1 MQKGINQWSLP
12 VSDDFE
18 SVMRLSVDAGIP
30 NIELCIL
37 PAGEGMFRD
46 VKVDPELQSLFATI
60 ASAVNAANY
69 KVTLGDSAEDLGRLK
84 QSVARVEARVISITP
99 LDLFRYTLTSP
110 DPAVR
115 EAAVWVVNRMVD
127 ICADLGGKIVLI
139 EPGVVTSTLSY
150 QDAYRNCA
158 ESLRAAARH
167 AEARNITLALEN
179 VWGKFLMSPLE
190 FNTFVD
196 SLKSDAVGAY
206 FDVANIL
213 AFGFPQDWILSLGRR
228 LKSVHFKDFSN
239 RIGGINGFCN
249 PFDGDVDWQAVK
261 VALRQVR
268 YSGPVVAEVILPRV
282 WQADFIAE
290 ISRKLDWLIEDR

>member
-1 MQKGINQWSLP
+1 MHKGINQWSLP

-18 SVMRLSVDAGIP
+18 SILRLSVEAGIP

-37 PAGEGMFRD
+37 PAGDGMFRD
-46 VKVDPELQSLFATI
+46 VKVDPELQSLYATI

-69 KVTLGDSAEDLGRLK
+69 KVTLGDSAADLAALK
-84 QSVARVEARVISITP
+84 KSVAHAGARVISVTT

-127 ICADLGGKIVLI
+127 ICAELGGDVVLI

-150 QDAYRNCA
+150 RDAYRNCA
-158 ESLRAAARH
+158 QSLRAAARH
-167 AEARNITLALEN
+167 AEERNVTLALEN

-196 SLKSDAVGAY
+196 SLQSQAVGAY

-213 AFGFPQDWILSLGRR
+213 AFGFPQDWIVSLGRR
-228 LKSVHFKDFSN
+228 LKSLHFKDYSS
-239 RIGGINGFCN
+239 RVGGINGFCN

-261 VALRQVR
+261 GALRR
-268 YSGPVVAEVILPRV
+268 IGYTGYVVAEVILPRV
-282 WQADFIAE
+282 WQAGFIAE
-290 ISRKLDWLIEDR
+290 ISRKLDWLVQDR